1 MRLKLLSSI
10 IFLLFLSLFLSLGF
24 WQLDRANEKENI
36 IKLYEERQSSDIVTL
51 NYVGKNTI
59 KDKYY
64 RNYKIKG
71 RYINKTFLIDNKIKD
86 KQPGFNV
93 ISLFQIS
100 SSKEIILVDRGW
112 IKMKGQR
119 QNIEKNFKF
128 LNNENIEKDVQE
140 INGYIYPRE
149 KSYTIGSIS
158 TNKSWPRLLQAIN
171 FNEIKSTIKENELFV
186 QGIVFRLSAN
196 NNFGFKR
203 DWKIVFMD
211 STKHLGYAFQWFSM
225 ALALVI
231 LTILF
236 FVRMKNE

>member
-1 MRLKLLSSI
+1 MKLKLLSSI
-10 IFLLFLSLFLSLGF
+10 IFLLCISLFLSLGF

-36 IKLYEERQSSDIVTL
+36 IKLYAERQSSDIVSL
-51 NYVGKNTI
+51 NYIGKKPI

-71 RYINKTFLIDNKIKD
+71 RYINQTFLIDNKIKD

-93 ISLFQIS
+93 ISLFRIS

-128 LNNENIEKDVQE
+128 LNNENIEKNVQE
-140 INGYIYPRE
+140 IYGYIYPRE
-149 KSYTIGSIS
+149 KSYTIGDIS

-171 FNEIKSTIKENELFV
+171 FNEIKSTIKVSEPFV
-186 QGIVFRLSAN
+186 EGIVFRLSEN
-196 NNFGFKR
+196 NIESRK
-203 DWKIVFMD
+203 
-211 STKHLGYAFQWFSM
+211 
-225 ALALVI
+225 
-231 LTILF
+231 TIHMVVL
-236 FVRMKNE
+236 